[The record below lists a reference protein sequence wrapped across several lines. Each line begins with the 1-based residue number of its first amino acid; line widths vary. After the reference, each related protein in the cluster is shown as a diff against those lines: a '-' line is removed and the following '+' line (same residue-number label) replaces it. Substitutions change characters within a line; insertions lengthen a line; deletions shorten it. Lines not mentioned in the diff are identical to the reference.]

1 MSVTQRKAAI
11 IIGVLILAQM
21 AGSALVNFFAEA
33 PLFDGA
39 GFLVNAASH
48 SNQIAVAVF
57 LAIILEATWVAISI
71 LAFPVFAERST
82 RSALAFFAVA
92 IVCLVIGVIEN
103 AAVMS
108 MVSAS
113 QSYAI
118 ATVSDRAQLQL
129 MRGIVASARNWPHFL
144 GRMFDGLAALVFY
157 AVLFRFALVPR
168 VISAFGMIAVAS
180 MLTGLSMPFFG
191 RAVIF
196 PMLAP
201 LGLTQ
206 LILAVWL
213 IARGFNERM
222 PDSFAP
228 LNYAFRSTPG

>member
-33 PLFDGA
+33 PLFDGG

-57 LAIILEATWVAISI
+57 LAITIEATWVAIAI
-71 LAFPVFAERST
+71 LAFPVLAERST
-82 RSALAFFAVA
+82 RSALALFAVT

-113 QSYAI
+113 QAYSTGS
-118 ATVSDRAQLQL
+118 ATDRAQLEAT
-129 MRGIVASARNWPHFL
+129 RAIVSSARNWPHLL

-157 AVLFRFALVPR
+157 VALFRFALIPR
-168 VISAFGMIAVAS
+168 AISALGMIAVAS

-191 RAVIF
+191 HAVIF
-196 PMLAP
+196 PLLAP

-206 LILAVWL
+206 LIAAVWL
-213 IARGFNERM
+213 IVRGFNEGM

-228 LNYAFRSTPG
+228 LNYAFRSSQG